1 MEENRSLWQEESLPD
16 FPVLE
21 GDTETEV
28 LIIGGGLCGI
38 LTAYTLLEK
47 GIRATVIEAEEIG
60 GGVTARTTGKV
71 TAQHGFFCRRLT
83 AGLGEGLARQYA
95 AANRRGVERL
105 MQLAENRGS
114 GL

>member
-38 LTAYTLLEK
+38 LTAYTLWEK
-47 GIRATVIEAEEIG
+47 G
-60 GGVTARTTGKV
+60 TAP
-71 TAQHGFFCRRLT
+71 L
-83 AGLGEGLARQYA
+83 
-95 AANRRGVERL
+95 
-105 MQLAENRGS
+105 
-114 GL
+114 

>member
-38 LTAYTLLEK
+38 LTAYTLWEK

-60 GGVTARTTGKV
+60 ACTD
-71 TAQHGFFCRRLT
+71 CP
-83 AGLGEGLARQYA
+83 
-95 AANRRGVERL
+95 
-105 MQLAENRGS
+105 
-114 GL
+114 